1 MFGISFEPSE
11 EKTNKE
17 KEEDLYKKVY
27 DQLESLDN
35 KNKFYYI
42 LGFFGFFFVLLSIIC
57 VLLFSLSYFSAFA
70 WNNSFAVFFDLPI
83 ISWLNVFLG
92 YLFLVV
98 FYRMI
103 KYIF

>member
-1 MFGISFEPSE
+1 MVGFINNFD
-11 EKTNKE
+11 
-17 KEEDLYKKVY
+17 EEDIYKKVY
-27 DQLESLDN
+27 DQLESFDG
-35 KNKFYYI
+35 KNKFYFI
-42 LGFFGFFFVLLSIIC
+42 LGFFGFFFVLFSIIGA
-57 VLLFSLSYFSAFA
+57 LLFSLSYLSAFA
-70 WNNSFAVFFDLPI
+70 WNNSFSVFFDLPI